1 MLVKGLSFDLEEIL
15 APLYPSLRFNQGK
28 HIISST
34 KDVESL
40 RRSSTLS
47 LQDTED
53 FETEEEIFQIWKQ
66 QDSIAIMDEEN
77 SKKVKYINFL
87 FWHYQDKGH
96 SEADVG
102 KVVACPKAEN
112 SELYNILKGQPKICV
127 LNVGLS

>member
-87 FWHYQDKGH
+87 F
-96 SEADVG
+96 
-102 KVVACPKAEN
+102 
-112 SELYNILKGQPKICV
+112 
-127 LNVGLS
+127 

>member
-66 QDSIAIMDEEN
+66 QDSIAMMDEEN
-77 SKKVKYINFL
+77 FKKVKYNNFL
-87 FWHYQDKGH
+87 LWHYQDKCH
-96 SEADVG
+96 SEADVE
-102 KVVACPKAEN
+102 KVVAYPKAEN